1 MPKVRTRIRRPAPVS
16 ESLQQIGERIRKART
31 EAGLSQAQL
40 GAPHFTRAYVSAI
53 ELGKVRPAMKSLDF
67 MAEKLGKSTSY
78 FMEDAEADR
87 RRKERSVTVAR
98 GNQLISE
105 GRAAEAIPLF
115 EAMTKAAVSGSE
127 RAILQRSLGRAYIQ
141 VDRGAEATA
150 VLNEAIRFFKATGDA
165 EQIARTRSQLG
176 AALLAMG
183 TFGEAQEEL
192 ESALAYMSK
201 TDVKDPLLK
210 VHTVYNL
217 GVSLYMR
224 GDYHAAALQFE
235 RADREG
241 ADVADLRWQ
250 AGLFAGMGMSYS
262 KLEDFEAAVT
272 YLRKSEALF
281 EAINNKF
288 RAIESRLRAALSLK
302 ALGQRTKA
310 DELLTSA
317 LQSARSVGADALTV
331 EIASSQA
338 SLWAEDGRYDEAI
351 ALASAAVADSDRAP
365 DRALRV
371 IARLAL
377 ARTFA
382 KVDPARAIAILRE
395 AAVVAGEKGGL
406 EYAELYND
414 LSALFS
420 ENGLAEEALRYS
432 RKAYD
437 VGRQRPRANVMTGG
451 DA

>member
-31 EAGLSQAQL
+31 DAGLSQAQL

-53 ELGKVRPAMKSLDF
+53 ELGKVRPAMKSLEF
-67 MAEKLGKSTSY
+67 MAEKLGKPISY
-78 FMEDAEADR
+78 FMEDAEANR
-87 RRKERSVTVAR
+87 RRQEHSVTVAR

-115 EAMTKAAVSGSE
+115 EAMTKAAASPAD
-127 RAILQRSLGRAYIQ
+127 RAILQRSLGRAYTQ
-141 VDRGAEATA
+141 VERAPEAIA
-150 VLNEAIRFFKATGDA
+150 VLNDALRFFKATQDA

-176 AALLAMG
+176 AALLAMR

-201 TDVKDPLLK
+201 ADVKDPLLK

-217 GVSLYMR
+217 GVSFYMR

-235 RADREG
+235 RAAREG

-281 EAINNKF
+281 EAINNNF

-310 DELLTSA
+310 DALLTSA
-317 LQSARSVGADALTV
+317 LQGARSFGADALRI
-331 EIASSQA
+331 EIASCQA
-338 SLWAEDGRYDEAI
+338 SLWAEDGRYDDAI
-351 ALASAAVADSDRAP
+351 GLASAAVADADPAGDP
-365 DRALRV
+365 VLRV
-371 IARLAL
+371 IARMAL
-377 ARTFA
+377 TRAFTRT
-382 KVDPARAIAILRE
+382 DPERAMKILRE
-395 AAVVAGEKGGL
+395 AVVIAGDQGGL

-414 LSALFS
+414 LSALLS
-420 ENGLAEEALRYS
+420 QNGLVEEALRYS

-437 VGRQRPRANVMTGG
+437 VGRKKETRGEP
-451 DA
+451 